1 MDRPRGNAARLRTSP
16 DARPDYNNEKERAD
30 LMALDIF
37 VVLLYAAGMLA
48 LGWYGMRRAK
58 TRDDYLV
65 AGRNL
70 GPGFYLGTMAA
81 TVLGGAS
88 TIGTVRLGYVHGI
101 SGFWLCGAIGL
112 GIVGLSLFLAKPLL
126 KLKIYTVTQVLER
139 RYNPAAR
146 QSSAVIMLVYALM
159 IGATSTIA
167 IGTVMQVLFGLPFWV
182 AILVGGGVVVLY
194 STIGG
199 MWSLTLTDI
208 VQFLIM
214 TVGLVFLLM
223 PMSIADAG
231 GWNALVEKLPARYF
245 DFTAIGWDTI
255 VTYFLIYFF
264 GIFIGQDIWQ
274 RVFTARS
281 EGVAKVAGTA
291 AGLYCVLYG
300 LAGALIGMAAKVLL
314 PDLENVNN
322 AFASVVEHSLPNGI
336 RGLVIAAALAALM
349 STASAGLLAASTT
362 ITQDLLPLLRGGRTS
377 GNGDV
382 HENRIATLLLGVV
395 MLGIALVVSDVISA
409 LTVAYNLLVGGML
422 VPLIGAIYWKR
433 ATTAGAIASM
443 TLGFLT
449 VLGFMFKDGLDANT
463 PIYYSLAVGLVSF
476 VVISLVTR
484 RPASHASLA

>member
-1 MDRPRGNAARLRTSP
+1 MASPASGCAARS
-16 DARPDYNNEKERAD
+16 
-30 LMALDIF
+30 
-37 VVLLYAAGMLA
+37 
-48 LGWYGMRRAK
+48 
-58 TRDDYLV
+58 
-65 AGRNL
+65 
-70 GPGFYLGTMAA
+70 
-81 TVLGGAS
+81 AS
-88 TIGTVRLGYVHGI
+88 A
-101 SGFWLCGAIGL
+101 SSASACSWP
-112 GIVGLSLFLAKPLL
+112 PLL

-146 QSSAVIMLVYALM
+146 HASALIMLVYALM

-182 AILVGGGVVVLY
+182 SILIGGGVVVLY

-223 PMSIADAG
+223 PLSINDAG
-231 GWNALVEKLPARYF
+231 GWDALVAKLPASYF

-274 RVFTARS
+274 RCSPPAARPWPRS
-281 EGVAKVAGTA
+281 RSA
-291 AGLYCVLYG
+291 AGIYCVLYG
-300 LAGALIGMAAKVLL
+300 MAGALIGMAAKVLL

-362 ITQDLLPLLRGGRTS
+362 VTQDLLPRLRR
-377 GNGDV
+377 
-382 HENRIATLLLGVV
+382 
-395 MLGIALVVSDVISA
+395 
-409 LTVAYNLLVGGML
+409 
-422 VPLIGAIYWKR
+422 GA
-433 ATTAGAIASM
+433 ASPTTATCTRTAS
-443 TLGFLT
+443 
-449 VLGFMFKDGLDANT
+449 
-463 PIYYSLAVGLVSF
+463 
-476 VVISLVTR
+476 
-484 RPASHASLA
+484 RPCCWAW

>member
-1 MDRPRGNAARLRTSP
+1 
-16 DARPDYNNEKERAD
+16 
-30 LMALDIF
+30 MALDIF
-37 VVLLYAAGMLA
+37 VVLIYAAGMIA

-146 QSSAVIMLVYALM
+146 HASALIMLVYALM

-182 AILVGGGVVVLY
+182 SILIGGGVVVLY

-223 PMSIADAG
+223 PLSINDAG
-231 GWNALVEKLPARYF
+231 GWDALVAKLPASYF

-281 EGVAKVAGTA
+281 ETVAKVAGSA
-291 AGLYCVLYG
+291 AGIYCVLYG
-300 LAGALIGMAAKVLL
+300 MAGALIGMAAKVLL

-336 RGLVIAAALAALM
+336 RGLVIAAALAALIIRIALCYFSEYQKKVINRIIIGFVSLM
-349 STASAGLLAASTT
+349 RAIPFLILAYLLYYGLPQLGISMEPWTAGLLALIIYHGAYFFE
-362 ITQDLLPLLRGGRTS
+362 ILRSQRRVFSGGYI
-377 GNGDV
+377 
-382 HENRIATLLLGVV
+382 EA
-395 MLGIALVVSDVISA
+395 
-409 LTVAYNLLVGGML
+409 
-422 VPLIGAIYWKR
+422 
-433 ATTAGAIASM
+433 AIAQ
-443 TLGFLT
+443 GF
-449 VLGFMFKDGLDANT
+449 
-463 PIYYSLAVGLVSF
+463 S
-476 VVISLVTR
+476 
-484 RPASHASLA
+484 

>member
-1 MDRPRGNAARLRTSP
+1 
-16 DARPDYNNEKERAD
+16 
-30 LMALDIF
+30 MALDIF

-281 EGVAKVAGTA
+281 EGVAKVAGSA

-449 VLGFMFKDGLDANT
+449 VLGFMVKDGLDANT

>member
-1 MDRPRGNAARLRTSP
+1 
-16 DARPDYNNEKERAD
+16 
-30 LMALDIF
+30 MALDLI
-37 VVLLYAAGMLA
+37 VVLIYATGMIA

-146 QSSAVIMLVYALM
+146 HASALIMLVYALM

-182 AILVGGGVVVLY
+182 SILVGGGVVVLY

-214 TVGLVFLLM
+214 TIGLVFLLM
-223 PMSIADAG
+223 PMSISDVG
-231 GWNALVEKLPARYF
+231 GWDAMVAALPARYF

-322 AFASVVEHSLPNGI
+322 AFASVVQHSLPNGI

-349 STASAGLLAASTT
+349 STAAAGLLAASTT
-362 ITQDLLPLLRGGRTS
+362 VVQDLLPRLRQGRES

-382 HENRIATLLLGVV
+382 HENRIATLLLGGVV
-395 MLGIALVVSDVISA
+395 LVIALVVSDVISA
-409 LTVAYNLLVGGML
+409 LTLAYNLLVGGML
-422 VPLIGAIYWKR
+422 IPLIGAIYWKR
-433 ATTAGAIASM
+433 ATTAGAISSM
-443 TLGFLT
+443 SLGFVTALF
-449 VLGFMFKDGLDANT
+449 FMFKDGLDANT
-463 PIYYSLAVGLVSF
+463 PIYYSLSVALVSF
-476 VVISLVTR
+476 VLVSLLSPRSNVV
-484 RPASHASLA
+484 AKAA

>member
-1 MDRPRGNAARLRTSP
+1 
-16 DARPDYNNEKERAD
+16 
-30 LMALDIF
+30 MALDIF
-37 VVLLYAAGMLA
+37 VVLIYAAGMIA

-146 QSSAVIMLVYALM
+146 HASALIMLVYALM

-182 AILVGGGVVVLY
+182 SILIGGGVVVLY

-223 PMSIADAG
+223 PLSINDAG
-231 GWNALVEKLPARYF
+231 GWDALAAKLPASYF

-281 EGVAKVAGTA
+281 ETVAKVAGSA
-291 AGLYCVLYG
+291 AGIYCVLYG
-300 LAGALIGMAAKVLL
+300 MAGALIGMAAKVLL

-362 ITQDLLPLLRGGRTS
+362 VTQDLLPRLRRGRGQS
-377 GNGDV
+377 DNGDV
-382 HENRIATLLLGVV
+382 HENRIATLLLGLVV
-395 MLGIALVVSDVISA
+395 LGIALVVSDVISA

-422 VPLIGAIYWKR
+422 IPLIGAIYWKR
-433 ATTAGAIASM
+433 ATTAGAITSM

-449 VLGFMFKDGLDANT
+449 VLVFMIKDGLDANT
-463 PIYYSLAVGLVSF
+463 PIYYSLAVGLLSF
-476 VVISLVTR
+476 VLVSLFSR
-484 RPASHASLA
+484 RPTGVASAA

>member
-1 MDRPRGNAARLRTSP
+1 
-16 DARPDYNNEKERAD
+16 
-30 LMALDIF
+30 MALDIL
-37 VVLLYAAGMLA
+37 VVLIYAAGMIT

-88 TIGTVRLGYVHGI
+88 TIGTVRLGYVYGI

-139 RYNPAAR
+139 RYNPSAR
-146 QSSAVIMLVYALM
+146 HASALIMLVYALM

-167 IGTVMQVLFGLPFWV
+167 IGTVMQVLFGMQFWV
-182 AILVGGGVVVLY
+182 SILVGGGVVVLY

-214 TVGLVFLLM
+214 TIGLVFLLM
-223 PMSIADAG
+223 PMSIIDAG
-231 GWNALVEKLPARYF
+231 GWDALVTKLPASYF

-255 VTYFLIYFF
+255 LTYFLIYFF

-281 EGVAKVAGTA
+281 EGIAKVAGTA
-291 AGLYCVLYG
+291 AGIYCVLYG

-314 PDLENVNN
+314 PDLDNVNN
-322 AFASVVEHSLPNGI
+322 AFASIVQTTLPNGV

-362 ITQDLLPLLRGGRTS
+362 VTQDLLPRLRGGRES
-377 GNGDV
+377 SNGDV

-395 MLGIALVVSDVISA
+395 VLGIALVVSDVISA
-409 LTVAYNLLVGGML
+409 LTLAYNLLVGGML
-422 VPLIGAIYWKR
+422 IPLIGAIYWKR
-433 ATTAGAIASM
+433 ATTAGAITSM
-443 TLGFLT
+443 SLGFVTAL
-449 VLGFMFKDGLDANT
+449 VFMFKDGLEANT
-463 PIYYSLAVGLVSF
+463 PIYYSLAIGLVSF
-476 VVISLVTR
+476 IVVSLLSP
-484 RPASHASLA
+484 RPATVANTL

>member
-1 MDRPRGNAARLRTSP
+1 
-16 DARPDYNNEKERAD
+16 
-30 LMALDIF
+30 MALDIF

-223 PMSIADAG
+223 PMSIVDAG

>member
-1 MDRPRGNAARLRTSP
+1 
-16 DARPDYNNEKERAD
+16 
-30 LMALDIF
+30 MALDLI
-37 VVLLYAAGMLA
+37 VVLIYATGMIA

-146 QSSAVIMLVYALM
+146 HASALIMLVYALM

-182 AILVGGGVVVLY
+182 SILVGGGVVVLY

-214 TVGLVFLLM
+214 TIGLVFLLM
-223 PMSIADAG
+223 PLSISDAG
-231 GWNALVEKLPARYF
+231 GWNAMVAALPARYF

-255 VTYFLIYFF
+255 ITYFLIYFF

-322 AFASVVEHSLPNGI
+322 AFASVVQHSLPNGI

-349 STASAGLLAASTT
+349 STAAAGLLAASTT
-362 ITQDLLPLLRGGRTS
+362 VVQDLLPRLRQGRES

-382 HENRIATLLLGVV
+382 HENRIATLLLGAVV
-395 MLGIALVVSDVISA
+395 LAIALVVSDVISA
-409 LTVAYNLLVGGML
+409 LTLAYNLLVGGML

-433 ATTAGAIASM
+433 ATTAGAITSM
-443 TLGFLT
+443 SLGFVTALF
-449 VLGFMFKDGLDANT
+449 FMVKDGLDANT
-463 PIYYSLAVGLVSF
+463 PIYYSLSVALVSF
-476 VVISLVTR
+476 VVVSLLSPRSNVV
-484 RPASHASLA
+484 PKAA